1 MTDEERTPTQAAE
14 QAQGTQ
20 ADEANAQQAEAGVQ
34 EQTEDQGV
42 LARIAE
48 TAKNA
53 VNAVVETVAER
64 APGVVENVVGAANH
78 LVGREHAHAKDGT
91 VVEAQDAGSSEPDS
105 QAAEGS
111 SVTATV
117 SDTADSTAETTAEPV
132 ETAVEPVEATTAE
145 PVEAAVEPA
154 EATTELAREVN
165 GSAEQPVAVTAEATT
180 DAAADE
186 TVPATAETT
195 SEGVQAAVHTTE
207 QATPAADATEQTSAA
222 TEGGEGASFEPTEA
236 TAKSGKPRRF
246 KDVQGGM
253 QLEGKVTSIALYGV
267 FVDVGVGRDGLVH
280 ISEMSETR
288 IESPTEL
295 VQIGDPVTVWV
306 KSVDA
311 DARRISL
318 TMRDPNK
325 PKPQRER
332 RGPRKPE
339 VDREKLAELKAGD
352 TIEGTI
358 SSLAPFGAFVD
369 IGVGKDGLVHISEL
383 AEGRVE
389 KPEDA
394 VQVGERY
401 TFKVLEVDP
410 DGKRI
415 SLSLRRAMRTQR
427 MQQLEPGTIMDG
439 TVSGIAPFGAFV
451 DVGVGRDGLVHI
463 SELTAERIGSVEEA
477 VNVGDKVQVK
487 VIEIDPNSKRISLT
501 MRVDE
506 ALPNDRERP
515 AGRVGSAYSS
525 GPEVAPEPGFAP
537 SYGGGFSGGA
547 GATGGFGGRGESR
560 GGDSRA
566 GGARGGFGDASRG
579 TGRGEG
585 RGDVRAGGGRGG
597 RSGDRDVGRGNRLGG
612 RGDARGGR
620 REGQIYEPSEEVYT
634 FEDPEEEVFT
644 GDATLEDLVSKF
656 NAGKD
661 RSKDRNRRD
670 DEEEGEEGGRGRRDA
685 IRRTLAM
692 RDEE

>member
-1 MTDEERTPTQAAE
+1 MTDEERTPTQAEA

-20 ADEANAQQAEAGVQ
+20 ADEANAQQAEASVQ
-34 EQTEDQGV
+34 EQTEDQGL
-42 LARIAE
+42 LARLAD
-48 TAKNA
+48 TARNA
-53 VNAVVETVAER
+53 VSSMVETVAER
-64 APGVVENVVGAANH
+64 APAVAENVVGAAKH
-78 LVGREHAHAKDGT
+78 LVGREHTHAEDGAA
-91 VVEAQDAGSSEPDS
+91 VESQDAAPSEPDS
-105 QAAEGS
+105 QAGES
-111 SVTATV
+111 SSIVATV
-117 SDTADSTAETTAEPV
+117 SDAAGSVAETVSDAAQTTVERVRSVGARAYDVVTSAVGGEQATSEAPQASAETTTEGAQ
-132 ETAVEPVEATTAE
+132 ASATQE
-145 PVEAAVEPA
+145 
-154 EATTELAREVN
+154 
-165 GSAEQPVAVTAEATT
+165 
-180 DAAADE
+180 
-186 TVPATAETT
+186 
-195 SEGVQAAVHTTE
+195 
-207 QATPAADATEQTSAA
+207 TPAAAPA
-222 TEGGEGASFEPTEA
+222 EGASFEPTET

-246 KDVQGGM
+246 KDVQSGM

-280 ISEMSETR
+280 ISEMSDTR

-410 DGKRI
+410 EGKRI

-427 MQQLEPGTIMDG
+427 MQQLEPGTVMDG

-477 VNVGDKVQVK
+477 VKVGDKVQVK
-487 VIEIDPNSKRISLT
+487 VIEIDPTSKRISLT

-506 ALPNDRERP
+506 PLPNDRERP

-525 GPEVAPEPGFAP
+525 DVTAAPDTGFAP
-537 SYGGGFSGGA
+537 SYGGGFSN
-547 GATGGFGGRGESR
+547 TGGGFAGRGEARGGESR
-560 GGDSRA
+560 GRGGFGEARGGGRTEGRGEA
-566 GGARGGFGDASRG
+566 RGGARGGRG
-579 TGRGEG
+579 
-585 RGDVRAGGGRGG
+585 
-597 RSGDRDVGRGNRLGG
+597 GDRDVGRGNRLGG
-612 RGDARGGR
+612 RGEGRGGR
-620 REGQIYEPSEEVYT
+620 REGQVYEPSEEVYT

-661 RSKDRNRRD
+661 RGKDRRRD
-670 DEEEGEEGGRGRRDA
+670 DDEEDEEGGNRGRRDA

-692 RDEE
+692 RDED

>member
-20 ADEANAQQAEAGVQ
+20 ADEANAENTADASGQG
-34 EQTEDQGV
+34 QTDDQGL

-53 VNAVVETVAER
+53 VNSVVGTVTDR
-64 APGVVENVVGAANH
+64 VPGVAENVVGAARH
-78 LVGREHAHAKDGT
+78 LVGQEHTHKEDGT
-91 VVEAQDAGSSEPDS
+91 TVQAQDAGSSEPEA
-105 QAAEGS
+105 QAAES
-111 SVTATV
+111 SSINAVSATV
-117 SDTADSTAETTAEPV
+117 DSTAET
-132 ETAVEPVEATTAE
+132 
-145 PVEAAVEPA
+145 AAPA

-165 GSAEQPVAVTAEATT
+165 GP
-180 DAAADE
+180 ADE
-186 TVPATAETT
+186 PVVAAEPVTAETT
-195 SEGVQAAVHTTE
+195 SEGVQAAADEAAVSTTE
-207 QATPAADATEQTSAA
+207 GASFEPAAASTTEDASFEPAA
-222 TEGGEGASFEPTEA
+222 ASTTEGASFEPAVASTTEGASFEPTEA

-246 KDVQGGM
+246 KDVTAGM

-280 ISEMSETR
+280 ISEMSEQR

-339 VDREKLAELKAGD
+339 VDREKLSELKAGD

-427 MQQLEPGTIMDG
+427 MQQLEPGTTMDG

-463 SELTAERIGSVEEA
+463 SELTADRIGSVEEA
-477 VNVGDKVQVK
+477 VKVGDKVQVK

-506 ALPNDRERP
+506 PLPNDRERP

-525 GPEVAPEPGFAP
+525 GPETTPEPGFAP
-537 SYGGGFSGGA
+537 SYGGGFSNAGG
-547 GATGGFGGRGESR
+547 GGGGGGGFGGGRGESR
-560 GGDSRA
+560 GGESRGGSA
-566 GGARGGFGDASRG
+566 GGRGGFGDAGRG
-579 TGRGEG
+579 PGRGEG
-585 RGDVRAGGGRGG
+585 RGESRGGAGGGRGG
-597 RSGDRDVGRGNRLGG
+597 RGGDRDVGRNNRLGG
-612 RGDARGGR
+612 RSDARGGR

-670 DEEEGEEGGRGRRDA
+670 DDEEEGEEGGTRGRRDA